1 MVFYSGCCSQALR
14 DLTMLLREFRVPFVC
29 VGKDVVAMR
38 KLLEQIMKFGVVGFL
53 AFAIDYGVLMLLSQV
68 LGMDPVLSA
77 GISFCV
83 SLVFNYLASMR
94 FVFKHRDDMSR
105 SREFVTFLILS
116 AIGLGIN
123 EFIMWGGTALFGGSA
138 IAVTAVKV
146 FATAVV
152 MVWNFVSRKKW
163 LDAGE

>member
-1 MVFYSGCCSQALR
+1 
-14 DLTMLLREFRVPFVC
+14 
-29 VGKDVVAMR
+29 MR
-38 KLLEQIMKFGVVGFL
+38 KLIDQVLKFGVVGFL
-53 AFAIDYGVLMLLSQV
+53 AFGIDYGLLMLLSQV
-68 LGMDPVLSA
+68 VGMDPVISA

-94 FVFKHRDDMSR
+94 FVFKHREDMSR
-105 SREFVTFLILS
+105 SREFIIFLILS

-123 EFIMWGGTALFGGSA
+123 ELIMWLGVQFLGNNAF
-138 IAVTAVKV
+138 AVTATKV

-152 MVWNFVSRKKW
+152 MVWNFVSRKRW